1 MRNIRFGRCFVVAV
15 TLFTIIM
22 CGVMAS
28 PAAAEDKI
36 LDAKIQSIENKLDK
50 NGNQYCR
57 IFIAEKRELSGI
69 QYETSVAV
77 MGFGAGLVEQL
88 KAKKAGDTVKLIV
101 AENEY
106 KGRTSY
112 NIIALVQ

>member
-1 MRNIRFGRCFVVAV
+1 MRTIRFGRCFAIAIAI
-15 TLFTIIM
+15 FTIIM
-22 CGVMAS
+22 CSVMAS

-36 LDAKIQSIENKLDK
+36 MNVKIQSIEQKIDK
-50 NGNQYCR
+50 NQNAYIR
-57 IFIAEKRELSGI
+57 IFISEKKELSGI
-69 QYETSVAV
+69 QYETSTAV
-77 MGFGAGLVEQL
+77 MGFGASLVEQL

>member
-1 MRNIRFGRCFVVAV
+1 MRTVNFGKCFVIAIA
-15 TLFTIIM
+15 LFAILM
-22 CGVMAS
+22 CGLMAH
-28 PAAAEDKI
+28 PAMAEDKI

-112 NIIALVQ
+112 NIIALVK